1 MALNPFHAC
10 DQTRAR
16 MLAHM
21 AAAAYNA
28 PNRVGSASM
37 SFAHRHLLGIEPL
50 SQTDITTLLDLADTY
65 VDLNRQP
72 HKHSDA
78 LRGLTQINMFF
89 ENSTRTQASFEIAGK
104 RLGADVMNMAMQAS
118 SIKKGETLI
127 DTAMTLN
134 AMHPDLLVVRHPQSG
149 AVDLLAQKVNCAV
162 LNAGDG
168 RHEHPTQ
175 ALLDALTIRR
185 AKGRLHRLSIAIC
198 GDIAHS
204 RVARSNIMLLGK
216 MENRIRLIAPP
227 TLMPAQI
234 GEFGVEVFDD
244 MEKGLKDV
252 DVVMMLRLQKE
263 RMDGGFIPSER
274 EYYHRFGLDA
284 EKLSHAKPDAIV
296 MHPGP
301 MNRGVEIDGTLAD
314 DINRSVIQDQV
325 EMGVAVRMA
334 AMDLLARNLADS
346 RKGAA

>member
-1 MALNPFHAC
+1 MAFR
-10 DQTRAR
+10 QK
-16 MLAHM
+16 
-21 AAAAYNA
+21 
-28 PNRVGSASM
+28 
-37 SFAHRHLLGIEPL
+37 HLLGISGLDPEEIK
-50 SQTDITTLLDLADTY
+50 TILDLADRY
-65 VDLNRQP
+65 ANQNRDRSIQE
-72 HKHSDA
+72 KTLA
-78 LRGLTQINMFF
+78 GLTQVNMFF

-104 RLGADVMNMAMQAS
+104 RLGANVMNMAMQAS

-127 DTAMTLN
+127 DTALTLN
-134 AMHPDLLVVRHPQSG
+134 AMHPDLIVVRHPHSG
-149 AVDLLAQKVNCAV
+149 AVNLLAEKVNCAV

-185 AKGRLHRLSIAIC
+185 EKGRLHRLTIAIC

-204 RVARSNIMLLGK
+204 RVARSNIHLLGK
-216 MENRIRLIAPP
+216 MENRVRLIGPP
-227 TLMPAQI
+227 TLIPA
-234 GEFGVEVFDD
+234 GAADWGVEVYDD
-244 MEKGLKDV
+244 MAAGLKDA

-263 RMDGGFIPSER
+263 RMDGAFIPSER

-284 EKLSHAKPDAIV
+284 AKLAFAKPDAIV

-314 DINRSVIQDQV
+314 DIHRSVIQEQV

-334 AMDLLARNLADS
+334 AMELLARNLRVEEPA
-346 RKGAA
+346 GVMV

>member
-1 MALNPFHAC
+1 
-10 DQTRAR
+10 
-16 MLAHM
+16 
-21 AAAAYNA
+21 
-28 PNRVGSASM
+28 M
-37 SFAHRHLLGIEPL
+37 SFAHRHLLGIEHLHP
-50 SQTDITTLLDLADTY
+50 TEITAILDLAEKY
-65 VDLNRQP
+65 VDLNRAEA
-72 HKHSDA
+72 KHSDA
-78 LRGLTQINMFF
+78 LQGLTQVNMFF
-89 ENSTRTQASFEIAGK
+89 ENSTRTQSSFELAGK

-118 SIKKGETLI
+118 SITKGETLI
-127 DTAMTLN
+127 DTAMTIN
-134 AMHPDLLVVRHPQSG
+134 AMHPDLLVVRHPHSG

-185 AKGRLHRLSIAIC
+185 KKGRLHRLSIAIC

-204 RVARSNIMLLGK
+204 RVARSNILLLGK
-216 MENRIRLIAPP
+216 MENRVRLIAPP
-227 TLMPAQI
+227 TLMPTGVAD
-234 GEFGVEVFDD
+234 FGVEVFDD
-244 MEKGLKDV
+244 MVEGLQDV

-274 EYYHRFGLDA
+274 EYFHRFGLDP
-284 EKLSHAKPDAIV
+284 EKLMHAKPDAIV

-314 DINRSVIQDQV
+314 DINRSVIQEQV

-334 AMDLLARNLADS
+334 AMELLARNLHKD
-346 RKGAA
+346 RAA